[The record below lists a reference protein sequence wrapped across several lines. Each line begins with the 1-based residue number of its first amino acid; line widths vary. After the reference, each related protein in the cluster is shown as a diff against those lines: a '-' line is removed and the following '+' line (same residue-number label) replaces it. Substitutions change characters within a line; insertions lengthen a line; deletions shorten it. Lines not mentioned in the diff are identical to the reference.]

1 LSAMSRNSE
10 QRIMVYCD
18 FSESMNEAIVHGLRI
33 CQIFK
38 KELCLFHPYGK
49 GKKETKLD
57 AQRGLGLIIRRMKE
71 DFPSV
76 TISSLTLKG
85 NLEQNITRIAEE
97 YDGIMMVLTSDKLK
111 PKIQALQQSQIPFL
125 FVKGNS
131 AKCLRYDQVM
141 VPVDY
146 RKVMKDTSLW
156 ASYFAR
162 FNQSEIEVLCAQE
175 KNKENM
181 TMIRKNRKFIEQ
193 LLYKLELDVNFKEA
207 QKGSF
212 GLPFEA
218 LQKCQNNGNNLMII
232 PASQHVSL
240 LDLIVGLPETKLIR
254 QAGEIP
260 VMCINPKR
268 DMYILCD

>member
-1 LSAMSRNSE
+1 
-10 QRIMVYCD
+10 MVYCD
-18 FSESMNEAIVHGLRI
+18 FSETMNDAIVHGLRI
-33 CQIFK
+33 SQIFK
-38 KELCLFHPYGK
+38 KELCLFHPYGY

-85 NLEQNITRIAEE
+85 NLEQNITRIAED
-97 YDGIMMVLTSDKLK
+97 YDGIMMVLTSDSLK
-111 PKIQALQQSQIPFL
+111 PKIRALQQSQIPFL
-125 FVKGNS
+125 FVKGS
-131 AKCLRYDQVM
+131 SPQSLRYDRLIL
-141 VPVDY
+141 PVDY

-156 ASYFAR
+156 ASYFGR
-162 FNQSEIEVLCAQE
+162 FNQSEINVFCARE
-175 KNKENM
+175 RNKDNAIM
-181 TMIRKNRKFIEQ
+181 VKKNRKFIEQ
-193 LLYKLELDVNFKEA
+193 LLYKLELEVNFESA

-218 LQKCQNNGNNLMII
+218 LKQCKDNENNLLII
-232 PASQHVSL
+232 PASQQVSL
-240 LDLIVGLPETKLIR
+240 IDLIIGLPETKLVG
-254 QAGEIP
+254 QAGETP